1 MFKTLC
7 MHCIRSTCIS
17 FSLAYIFSICENT
30 NNLQV
35 DMETQS
41 LAFFAL
47 RKILEEKLWCLFYGI
62 LNKCN
67 YVLNTFCFWSVPYS
81 LLKLVNCLLFLHGL
95 IISLHL
101 LSFIQVLWIWFH
113 DALCLGACNFFARFF
128 VIHIRCRNNAFVT
141 VNPIQDGVG
150 VCG

>member
-17 FSLAYIFSICENT
+17 FSLAYIFSICENN

-81 LLKLVNCLLFLHGL
+81 LLKLVNCLLFFAWSNNFFTSAFLHSSFVN
-95 IISLHL
+95 IISWCTVLR
-101 LSFIQVLWIWFH
+101 SIQLFCQIF
-113 DALCLGACNFFARFF
+113 CNPY
-128 VIHIRCRNNAFVT
+128 T
-141 VNPIQDGVG
+141 MQE
-150 VCG
+150 